1 MAVRQQLHACRMDGR
16 ILRRHRE
23 WQAAVGVHGRPLVRG
38 VVLPAQ
44 DWEIDDTWHAAGL
57 KGTGSHHIVLRD
69 ALVPEASLFDLEGGI
84 PCVPGPLY
92 PAVRQLLPLF
102 HAAFSVGMAEGTLDE
117 LVALAQT
124 GRQQFQ
130 AATPM
135 RDSETFQYELGR
147 IYADLRAARAL
158 LQAQAASHWNHALAG
173 TLNDEALLIE
183 GTQAA
188 VWISTTCTRV
198 ADACFALAGSSA
210 VYETSPLQRR
220 LRDLH
225 VGGQHASVHQRQYVG
240 GGKLLLAQ
248 SA

>member
-1 MAVRQQLHACRMDGR
+1 LASWAPS
-16 ILRRHRE
+16 
-23 WQAAVGVHGRPLVRG
+23 WRG
-38 VVLPAQ
+38 VPA
-44 DWEIDDTWHAAGL
+44 G
-57 KGTGSHHIVLRD
+57 
-69 ALVPEASLFDLEGGI
+69 VPEVNLFDLEGGT

-117 LVALAQT
+117 LVALART
-124 GRQQFQ
+124 GRQQYQ

-135 RDSETFQYELGR
+135 LDSEAFQLELGR
-147 IYADLRAARAL
+147 ICADVRAAQAL
-158 LQAQAASHWNHALAG
+158 LQAQVASHWNHALAE

-183 GTQAA
+183 GMQAS
-188 VWISTTCTRV
+188 VWIASICVRV

-225 VGGQHASVHQRQYVG
+225 VAGQHATAQQRQYIA
-240 GGKLLLAQ
+240 GGKRLLA
-248 SA
+248 SPA